1 MGTKKNL
8 SGPFVF
14 QPFEDLKKIIE
25 TRGVKLT
32 VGRIETRQEE
42 SSSDE
47 ELFVEAMKEVREI
60 EDFRKIPVRHR
71 KSAPIRIS
79 QNNSADREA
88 LEAVEEI
95 VRGLR
100 PLNLPDTQEYVEW
113 INRDYKGD
121 VLKRLHAGHF
131 SVQDSL
137 DLHGLIVDEAEA
149 EVNDFINESLK
160 KRHRCIKIIHG
171 RGLRSPKGPVLKEAL
186 IRWLSGRYRKNVIA
200 FASARQCDGGLGALY
215 VLLR

>member
-1 MGTKKNL
+1 METKKNL
-8 SGPFVF
+8 SGHFIF

-25 TRGVKLT
+25 TKGVKLT
-32 VGRIETRQEE
+32 ERRITSKQEE
-42 SSSDE
+42 SLSDE

-60 EDFRKIPVRHR
+60 EEFRKIPVHQRT
-71 KSAPIRIS
+71 SAPIGRFE
-79 QNNSADREA
+79 NNPGDREA
-88 LEAVEEI
+88 LKAVEEV

-100 PLNLPDTQEYVEW
+100 PVNLPDTQEYVEW
-113 INRDYKGD
+113 ISRDYKGD
-121 VLKRLHAGHF
+121 IPKRLHKGHF

-137 DLHGLIVDEAEA
+137 DLHGLIVEEAES
-149 EVNDFINESLK
+149 EVNDFIKESLK
-160 KRHRCIKIIHG
+160 KRYRCVKIIHG

-186 IRWLSGRYRKNVIA
+186 IRWLSVRYRKNVIA